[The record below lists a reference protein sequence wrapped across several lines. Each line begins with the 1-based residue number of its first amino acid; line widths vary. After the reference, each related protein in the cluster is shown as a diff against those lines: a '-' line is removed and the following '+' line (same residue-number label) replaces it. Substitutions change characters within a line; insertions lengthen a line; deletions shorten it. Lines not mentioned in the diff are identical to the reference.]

1 MMVKVARG
9 AALVRA
15 YRQMGRTGSAGLLT
29 RLRAVP
35 RLVKGVTRGTYPGMA
50 KSKLALMGL
59 GVLYMVSPIDI
70 LPDLMPLIG
79 VVDDF
84 GVFLWLV
91 GSLLGESGRFV
102 EWERMPQHGVPVD
115 RITTPQGT

>member
-1 MMVKVARG
+1 MAKVARG

-35 RLVKGVTRGTYPGMA
+35 RLVKGVARGSYPGMTR
-50 KSKLALMGL
+50 SKLALMGL
-59 GVLYMVSPIDI
+59 GVVYLISPIDV
-70 LPDLMPLIG
+70 LPDLLPLIG
-79 VVDDF
+79 VADDF
-84 GVFLWLV
+84 GVLLWLA

-102 EWERMPQHGVPVD
+102 EWERMPEPGVPVD
-115 RITTPQGT
+115 QITTPQGA